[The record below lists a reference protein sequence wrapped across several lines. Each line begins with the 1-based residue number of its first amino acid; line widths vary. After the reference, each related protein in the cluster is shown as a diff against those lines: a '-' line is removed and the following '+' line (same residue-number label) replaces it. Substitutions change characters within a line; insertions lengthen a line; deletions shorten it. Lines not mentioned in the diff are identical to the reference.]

1 MAGTVTRDG
10 TRVHRTLKVAQPAIE
25 GPDVK
30 ALQQALNTRLRA
42 RGLSAIGA
50 DGEYGPITHQAALDI
65 AWFLGI
71 GPASPFNRPLSPFK
85 QKLIRDPDKRN
96 PVQRER
102 AVKRRHLPAPGG
114 VVRPLASN
122 PGPTS
127 EFEFVEKQGAPGND
141 GRRHHGAKDWFAP
154 GFSPVKAPV
163 SGKIIETRPSLIDVG
178 QVFGGTV
185 KIHAADNK
193 VWVFRHVIP
202 QVSVGQ
208 QVRAGKVVAKVTNW
222 KSGPPHAH
230 IEVWKT
236 PNGGR
241 QDFENMI
248 DPMTFFRRFV

>member
-1 MAGTVTRDG
+1 MAGTVTRDD

-42 RGLSAIGA
+42 RGLRAVDT

-96 PVQRER
+96 PAQRER
-102 AVKRRHLPAPGG
+102 AIKRRHLPAPGG

-122 PGPTS
+122 PGPIS
-127 EFEFVEKQGAPGND
+127 EFNFVENDGAPGND

-154 GFSPVKAPV
+154 AFSKVKAPV
-163 SGKIIETRPSLIDVG
+163 SGKIIEAKPSLVNSG
-178 QVFGGTV
+178 QVFGGTA

-202 QVSVGQ
+202 QVKVGDR
-208 QVRAGKVVAKVTNW
+208 VSAGQLLAKVTDAQ
-222 KSGPPHAH
+222 SVPPHAH